1 LLAHGSIALASAL
14 TIAFAAWLS
23 QLTAISG
30 SPFALLW
37 LPPSLVL
44 IGLIAR
50 GYAVIAPAVLGLT
63 CFLLSQDASPASL
76 LASVATVLV
85 GPMAAHATLLK
96 LGNRDELP
104 SPLTGMARLGLV
116 LAVVFAPLSALL
128 IVSGHV
134 IDAAIPMDFAVV
146 LAWRWATELTTGV
159 IFVGGSLAW
168 IAPLVDRSDPVRLS
182 NTPHQIESTHQDS
195 PIKKLVPFVAIIAM
209 AGGAVLFGWFG
220 EGFIE
225 RTMVIPIFGVACLG
239 AIICSRKEA
248 VKAIMLAG
256 LLNAMLR
263 VDGAKVDQVEP
274 SADILLSLAEFQA
287 LLLVGSLLAHLL
299 AALMQERIEKERQ
312 LRHQALTDEL
322 TGLPNLRS
330 LNHYLRN
337 AKQQPSGD
345 SKGLILA
352 ELLITGLHQWA
363 DVAGRT
369 HATAIEQEVATRIRT
384 NCRDGVHALFH
395 LDTGRF
401 VLSLVE
407 HARSEPI
414 TESLDRA
421 LSESAFQSGDH
432 TVRLQY
438 SVGLVDVP
446 FGSQDYDSILASL
459 AISQRLAAQADGGY
473 CRLDLNNERVW
484 AYRQE
489 MEWTET
495 IKHYLESGALRLFA
509 QRIGHVKTLAGS
521 EQGIHY
527 EVLARM
533 VDKDGSILSPA
544 SFLPAITKAGLHSRF
559 DWLVLH
565 LVLDALTQNK
575 ALHNLTRLCAINV
588 TGPTICNPNFAALLL
603 EEIARR
609 QLSPGQISIEI
620 TESDSLTNVDA
631 ARLNVQRLQQ
641 EGVRV
646 AVDDFGTGLATYE
659 YIRKLRPD
667 ILKIDGAFVTQYDQN
682 PVDREIV
689 HSIIRLAASIGAETV
704 AEFVED
710 AQIASQMAEIG
721 VDYLQGW
728 GVAKPIPI
736 ADLSAVAK
744 QVTGRQVSERS

>member
-1 LLAHGSIALASAL
+1 MAHGSIAL
-14 TIAFAAWLS
+14 TIAVAAWLS
-23 QLTAISG
+23 QLTAVSG
-30 SPFALLW
+30 GPFALLW

-50 GYAVIAPAVLGLT
+50 GYAVIAPAVFGLT
-63 CFLLSQDASPASL
+63 FFLLWQDVSPAIL
-76 LASVATVLV
+76 LASVATLLV
-85 GPMAAHATLLK
+85 GPIAAHATLLR
-96 LGNRDELP
+96 LADRGELP
-104 SPLTGMARLGLV
+104 SALTGMARLCLV
-116 LAVVFAPLSALL
+116 LAVVYAPLSALL
-128 IVSGHV
+128 MVSGNA
-134 IDAAIPMDFAVV
+134 IDAPMPIDFAVV

-168 IAPLVDRSDPVRLS
+168 ITPFIDRTDSAPVTDTAIQNESA
-182 NTPHQIESTHQDS
+182 HQGSW
-195 PIKKLVPFVAIIAM
+195 IKQLVPIVAIVAM

-225 RTMVIPIFGVACLG
+225 RTIVIPIFGVACLG
-239 AIICSRKEA
+239 AIIHPRKEA

-263 VDGAKVDQVEP
+263 VEGAKVDQGEP
-274 SADILLSLAEFQA
+274 SADVLLSLAEFQA
-287 LLLVGSLLAHLL
+287 LLLVGSVLAHLL
-299 AALMQERIEKERQ
+299 AALMQERVEKERQ
-312 LRHQALTDEL
+312 LRHQALTNEL

-330 LNHYLRN
+330 LNQYLRT
-337 AKQQPSGD
+337 AKEQPNG
-345 SKGLILA
+345 GLEGLVLA
-352 ELLITGLHQWA
+352 ELSITGLHQWA
-363 DVAGRT
+363 DVAGRM
-369 HATAIEQEVATRIRT
+369 HATAIEQEVATRIRA
-384 NCRDGVHALFH
+384 NCRDGIHAIFH
-395 LDTGRF
+395 LETGRF

-407 HARSEPI
+407 RAGSEPI
-414 TESLDRA
+414 TESLNRA

-446 FGSQDYDSILASL
+446 SGSQDYDSILASL
-459 AISQRLAAQADGGY
+459 AISQRLAALADGGY

-509 QRIGHVKTLAGS
+509 QRIGHVKTAIGC
-521 EQGIHY
+521 EQGLHY

-544 SFLPAITKAGLHSRF
+544 SFLPAIAKSGLHARF
-559 DWLVLH
+559 DWLVVQ
-565 LVLDALTQNK
+565 LVLDTLAQNK
-575 ALHNLTRLCAINV
+575 ALRDLTSLCAINV
-588 TGPTICNPNFAALLL
+588 TGPTICNPKFASVLL

-609 QLSPGQISIEI
+609 QLSPLQISIEI
-620 TESDSLTNVDA
+620 TESDSLTNLDA
-631 ARLNVQRLQQ
+631 AQLNVQRLQQ
-641 EGVRV
+641 EGMRV

-710 AQIASQMAEIG
+710 AQIADRMAEIG

-728 GVAKPIPI
+728 GIAKPIPI
-736 ADLSAVAK
+736 ADLRGGVK
-744 QVTGRQVSERS
+744 RVIGRSVSEAS